1 MWNYTQDIQWFYMN
15 GILEIKQ
22 QIGKSSVCPSDNM
35 VLRNNFNWT
44 TIGPEDVIKAV

>member
-22 QIGKSSVCPSDNM
+22 QIGKSTVCPSDIWF
-35 VLRNNFNWT
+35 LEIIL
-44 TIGPEDVIKAV
+44 IGRL